1 MSNTPRIEEDEFSDL
16 INFQLDSQL
25 LKKSNDKLKSG
36 ELTCNI
42 EDPENCENC
51 SG

>member
-1 MSNTPRIEEDEFSDL
+1 MEEENVNIDDFSDL

>member
-1 MSNTPRIEEDEFSDL
+1 MEEENVNIDDFPDL
-16 INFQLDSQL
+16 INFQLDSKL
-25 LKKSNDKLKSG
+25 LKQSNDKLKSG

>member
-1 MSNTPRIEEDEFSDL
+1 MEEENINIDEFSDL
-16 INFQLDSQL
+16 IDFSLDSQL